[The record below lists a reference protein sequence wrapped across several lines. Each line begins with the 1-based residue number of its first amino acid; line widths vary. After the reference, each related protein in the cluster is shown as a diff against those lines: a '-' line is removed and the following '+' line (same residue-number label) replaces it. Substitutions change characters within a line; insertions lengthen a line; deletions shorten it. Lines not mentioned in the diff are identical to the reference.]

1 MSVNRYLLGAY
12 VLGGLG
18 AEEPT
23 AEALQL
29 RAASEIE
36 AVLAQQMEAPP
47 SSNAPLPVEAHARV
61 LQSELPGVPDEA
73 WTAWVL
79 AMKIAEPTTTADSG
93 ALGMWAMKPRRL
105 ADLGFMKNVRAEPQ
119 RKNGLL
125 KWDGQWTAPLTKDAF
140 LSSPSIQYRILTA
153 STKLYADGI
162 ADGSIACPDEIGDE
176 GVTLSGAL
184 ALLQKFGPHGLER
197 WTDVED
203 RKPQT
208 IQLFKHANG
217 LF

>member
-18 AEEPT
+18 EDVEPT
-23 AEALQL
+23 EEALQL
-29 RAASEIE
+29 RAAGEID
-36 AVLAQQMEAPP
+36 AVLAQQMEASPNALGP
-47 SSNAPLPVEAHARV
+47 SEAHDRV
-61 LQSELPGVPDEA
+61 LPSELPGVSDEA

-79 AMKIAEPTTTADSG
+79 AMKVAEPTTTANNG

-105 ADLGFMKNVRAEPQ
+105 ADLGFMTNVSAEPQ

-125 KWDGQWTAPLTKDAF
+125 KWDGEWTAPLTKDAF

-162 ADGSIACPDEIGDE
+162 ADGSIVCPDEIGDE

-208 IQLFKHANG
+208 IELFKHANG